1 MATCRLFGANRQVYY
16 RSKNSEAQRR
26 QVASIVVEK
35 VQNIR
40 VRMSELGTRK
50 LYEMLCDDLKELGV
64 GRDRLFAIM
73 KANHMQIRPK
83 RQYHV
88 TTNSHYRFRKHK
100 NLVEGTTA
108 SRPEQVWVSD
118 ITYISNRDNPMYL
131 SLITDA
137 YSKKIMGYN
146 VS

>member
-88 TTNSHYRFRKHK
+88 TTNSHY
-100 NLVEGTTA
+100 
-108 SRPEQVWVSD
+108 
-118 ITYISNRDNPMYL
+118 
-131 SLITDA
+131 
-137 YSKKIMGYN
+137 
-146 VS
+146 